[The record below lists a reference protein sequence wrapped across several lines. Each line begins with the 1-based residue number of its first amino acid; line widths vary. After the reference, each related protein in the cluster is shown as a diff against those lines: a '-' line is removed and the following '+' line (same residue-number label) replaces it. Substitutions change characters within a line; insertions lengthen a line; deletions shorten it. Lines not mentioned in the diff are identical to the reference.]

1 MLWADH
7 ALLGERRRSLIRKV
21 AATELV
27 SVDCVMEAPEE
38 WTLSSN
44 QVSEAANPSN
54 MTTSDALLLGCV
66 TTRCSPPIGRTSRA
80 EDIGIVGSSA
90 LLRSLLAGDP
100 LDGRAKAHRS
110 PPCSAQ
116 REAPPRGRGYRKALK
131 VVDSK
136 TFGTGDVSLTYRP
149 AGRVVERAG
158 RRTRVMPS

>member
-27 SVDCVMEAPEE
+27 SVDCVMDAPEE

-54 MTTSDALLLGCV
+54 MITSDALLLGCV
-66 TTRCSPPIGRTSRA
+66 TTRCSPPTGRTSRA

-116 REAPPRGRGYRKALK
+116 REAPPRGRAI
-131 VVDSK
+131 
-136 TFGTGDVSLTYRP
+136 
-149 AGRVVERAG
+149 GRH
-158 RRTRVMPS
+158 